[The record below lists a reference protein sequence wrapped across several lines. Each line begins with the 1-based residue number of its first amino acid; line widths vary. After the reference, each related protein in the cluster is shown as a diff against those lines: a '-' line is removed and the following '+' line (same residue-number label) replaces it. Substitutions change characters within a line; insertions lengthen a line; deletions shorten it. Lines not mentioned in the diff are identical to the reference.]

1 MTTYLPHLH
10 LSLGD
15 LQPLSFQPETLYQYR
30 YSLDLQLDHVSTP
43 SPRGAWL
50 RAEALV
56 QLQRLWRDPG
66 GEELLQVQV
75 SEMVNPLQPGTP
87 GSSDAIFPYPL
98 HFLVQAT

>member
-1 MTTYLPHLH
+1 MYLQHLH

-15 LQPLSFQPETLYQYR
+15 LRPLSFQPETLYQYR
-30 YSLDLQLDHVSTP
+30 YSLDLQLDHMSTG

-50 RAEALV
+50 QAEALV

-75 SEMVNPLQPGTP
+75 REVVNPLQPGTP
-87 GSSDAIFPYPL
+87 PGSSDAVFPYPL